1 MKRSII
7 MDEMNLEELEMD
19 ELDNILVLNDADGN
33 EVQFEYLASVDY
45 EGDEYIVLMPME
57 GDDTEVVILL
67 VQPVEGSDEEEAYIG
82 VTDEAILE
90 AVFEIF
96 KEQFSDIFEFEE

>member
-1 MKRSII
+1 
-7 MDEMNLEELEMD
+7 MD

>member
-1 MKRSII
+1 